1 MSLIFGSP
9 PPKLHA
15 FVENWPVDIA
25 LGGLP
30 DQSMFKKILNFTKV
44 EHTAFS
50 LPLIFTGAWMGGPN
64 RWPQP
69 SVLLLIVV
77 AAIGARIF
85 GMSFNRIFDRR
96 IDALNPRTAGRELP
110 SGAMDLLTALAVAMA
125 GLATYLGACIAL
137 GRWCVYLSP
146 LPLIPL
152 LGYSLLKRFTPFCHF
167 GIGLCLALAPLG
179 AYVAAAGHPRFSVE
193 VILFSGF
200 VFFWLSG
207 ADIIYA
213 IMDIESDRHSGIY
226 SIPAKLGATGA
237 QWAAAGVHLCALA
250 CMVALLRVT
259 RAGTLSMTA
268 FTVTIMLFA
277 MMYMPFVPVPK
288 RFFPISTL
296 AGVAGAI
303 TPLLIR
309 QGIAL

>member
-1 MSLIFGSP
+1 MI
-9 PPKLHA
+9 
-15 FVENWPVDIA
+15 
-25 LGGLP
+25 
-30 DQSMFKKILNFTKV
+30 KKILSFTKV

-50 LPLIFTGAWMGGPN
+50 LPLILTGAWMGGEG
-64 RWPQP
+64 RWPGF
-69 SVLLLIVV
+69 SVLALIIL

-85 GMSFNRIFDRR
+85 GMSFNRILDRR

-110 SGAMDLLTALAVAMA
+110 SGRMDLLTAFTIAMA
-125 GLATYLGACIAL
+125 ALALYIGACIAL

-152 LGYSLLKRFTPFCHF
+152 LGYSLLKRFTVLCHF

-179 AYVAAAGHPRFSVE
+179 AFVAAAGHPKFSLE

-213 IMDIESDRHSGIY
+213 TLDIESDRTNGIF
-226 SIPAKLGATGA
+226 SIPARLGATGA
-237 QWAAAGVHLCALA
+237 QWVSATVHACALV
-250 CMVALLRVT
+250 CLILLLITSSKTGGAVVGFGVT
-259 RAGTLSMTA
+259 VMMFL
-268 FTVTIMLFA
+268 L
-277 MMYMPFVPVPK
+277 MYMPFVPVPK

-296 AGVAGAI
+296 AGIAGAI
-303 TPLLIR
+303 TPLLS
-309 QGIAL
+309 

>member
-1 MSLIFGSP
+1 ML
-9 PPKLHA
+9 
-15 FVENWPVDIA
+15 
-25 LGGLP
+25 
-30 DQSMFKKILNFTKV
+30 KKILNFTKV

-50 LPLIFTGAWMGGPN
+50 LPLIFTGAWMGGPH
-64 RWPQP
+64 RWPEP

-85 GMSFNRIFDRR
+85 GMSFNRIFDRH
-96 IDALNPRTAGRELP
+96 IDAVNPRTAGRELP
-110 SGAMDLLTALAVAMA
+110 SGAMDLFTALTVAVT

-179 AYVAAAGHPRFSVE
+179 AYVAAAGHPWFSVD
-193 VILFSGF
+193 VFLFSGF

-213 IMDIESDRHSGIY
+213 IMDIKSDRQNGIY
-226 SIPAKLGATGA
+226 SIPSKLGAAGA
-237 QWAAAGVHLCALA
+237 QWAAAGVHLCAIA
-250 CMVALLRVT
+250 CMAALVRIA
-259 RAGTLSMTA
+259 RADILSLTA
-268 FTVTIMLFA
+268 FGAMIMLFA
-277 MMYMPFVPVPK
+277 MMYMPFVPVSK
-288 RFFPISTL
+288 RFFPISTI

-303 TPLLIR
+303 TALL
-309 QGIAL
+309 A